1 MTTKTSLI
9 LAAFAAA
16 IAVQPASANTATP
29 STSGM
34 SAADTLAL
42 VRPSTAAV
50 DKLKHLIE
58 GARIDLAAMNAKP
71 FPRVFVQEDG
81 PSFVRAVKKAAF
93 YRSF

>member
-1 MTTKTSLI
+1 MTTKTTSLV

-16 IAVQPASANTATP
+16 IAVQPASANTATG
-29 STSGM
+29 STPVLSV
-34 SAADTLAL
+34 ADTLSL

-58 GARIDLAAMNAKP
+58 GAKIEVVAMKAKP

-81 PSFVRAVKKAAF
+81 PSFVRAVKKAF
-93 YRSF
+93 

>member
-1 MTTKTSLI
+1 MTTKTSLV

-29 STSGM
+29 GM